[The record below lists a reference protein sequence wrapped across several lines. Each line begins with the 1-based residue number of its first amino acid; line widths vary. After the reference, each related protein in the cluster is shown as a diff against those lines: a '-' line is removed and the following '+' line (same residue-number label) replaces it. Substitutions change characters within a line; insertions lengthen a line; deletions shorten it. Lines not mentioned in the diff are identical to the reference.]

1 MIIHDHDRKH
11 SLHFTSIIIILMGL
25 QSIVMK
31 NSFDLNLVPLV
42 RSAGREYPEFIGL
55 FATKAPRRSARGRS
69 SDRLILYLNMLGN
82 APLAPGKQRQ
92 VLSELADLYFATPGS
107 ITTAMRTVASRLNQ
121 ILLERNKTLAVS
133 SRQSMG
139 TLGQIVVRENRLF
152 IAQSGSIH
160 IFLIKENEALE
171 FHDTDIA
178 EGFLGQSRKT
188 PIFYFQENINVHDS
202 LIIASQPSLDWNSSS
217 LRDLHGQGPESLRR
231 RLIGRNLDD
240 IHAVLAHATTGK
252 GEIFLPSVAAYE
264 KTKAQKR
271 DLKKLSRKDEP
282 SKTEEIKKDKDTHT
296 DPIILPA
303 PEKEIEDQPKEQ
315 SAVSL
320 SIAAQLKQKEEAE
333 EAQREPKE
341 ISEEKVD
348 LDSEQPKLPQIT
360 RQPSKFKLSIQ
371 AILQSITDFLKKVF
385 GRFGALMMKLVPN
398 EDFFSIPSPIMALI
412 AIAVPVIIVTAAS
425 ITYFHLG
432 IDAQYE
438 SLYKKSEEMALK
450 AIHQEDLQQ
459 KRAELEATLR
469 FLDQAEDYRQDTPE
483 VKSLRNEITS
493 MLDGLDMIV
502 RVNYQPAIVDGL
514 PIEVNIAQIV
524 SSKDDLFILDAAS
537 GDVLRAE
544 LQGNVYQ
551 LDDDFQCGQSSSEAV
566 QIGAIVD
573 INTWSPGFKPD
584 ADIIAVDSSGNLL
597 YCKANE
603 PAQLTRLTPPESLSL
618 ENISSSWL
626 DLGNFYVLDI
636 STNNTWIYWRSDFDE
651 IPSAFSNSPI
661 PNLNDVIDMTVN
673 RDELYLLHET
683 GSISLCFLQDIDESP
698 TQCSEVPY
706 IDYRPGKEN
715 LPFTPPSPFTH
726 MQYTSPPDPSLF
738 LLEPKDHT
746 IYHFSLRNLAYQTK
760 YLPIE
765 DHFLDQASA
774 FFVDNL
780 RRYLFIGI
788 GNQVYH
794 ALMP

>member
-1 MIIHDHDRKH
+1 
-11 SLHFTSIIIILMGL
+11 
-25 QSIVMK
+25 MK

-69 SDRLILYLNMLGN
+69 SDRLILYLNLLGN

-107 ITTAMRTVASRLNQ
+107 VTTAMRTVASRLNQ
-121 ILLERNKTLAVS
+121 ILLDRNKTLAVS

-139 TLGQIVVRENRLF
+139 TLGQIVIRENHLF

-171 FHDTDIA
+171 FHDVDIA

-202 LIIASQPSLDWNSSS
+202 LLIASQPSPDWNSSS

-231 RLIGRNLDD
+231 RLFGRNLDD
-240 IHAVLAHATTGK
+240 IHAALAHATPGK
-252 GEIFLPSVAAYE
+252 GEIFLPSIAVHD

-271 DLKKLSRKDEP
+271 DLEAILQKDKQPSRKEKI
-282 SKTEEIKKDKDTHT
+282 KTEIETHA
-296 DPIILPA
+296 DAIILPA
-303 PEKEIEDQPKEQ
+303 PENEKAEKPPEQ
-315 SAVSL
+315 TAITPSL
-320 SIAAQLKQKEEAE
+320 AAQLKQKEEA
-333 EAQREPKE
+333 QRESSE
-341 ISEEKVD
+341 IFEEKRD
-348 LDSEQPKLPQIT
+348 IDSEQPTITQIT
-360 RQPSKFKLSIQ
+360 RPTSKFKLSFQEISKSFTSFFKK
-371 AILQSITDFLKKVF
+371 IL
-385 GRFGALMMKLVPN
+385 GRLVAFMMKLVPN
-398 EDFFSIPSPIMALI
+398 EDFFSIPSPIMVLI
-412 AIAVPVIIVTAAS
+412 AIAVPIIIVTAAS

-438 SLYKKSEEMALK
+438 SLYKKAEEMALK

-469 FLDQAEDYRQDTPE
+469 FLDQAESYRQDTPE

-493 MLDGLDMIV
+493 MLDGLDMII

-514 PIEVNIAQIV
+514 PIEVNITRIV
-524 SSKDDLFILDAAS
+524 RSKDDLYILDAAS

-551 LDDDFQCGQSSSEAV
+551 LDEDFQCGQSSSGAV

-573 INTWSPGFKPD
+573 INAWSPGFQPD
-584 ADIIAVDSSGNLL
+584 ADIIAIDISGNLL
-597 YCKANE
+597 FCKANE
-603 PAQLTRLTPPESLSL
+603 PAQLTKLTPPESQSL
-618 ENISSSWL
+618 ENISNSWL

-636 STNNTWIYWRSDFDE
+636 STNNTWIYWRSDFSE
-651 IPSAFSNSPI
+651 IPSGFSDSPI

-683 GSISLCFLQDIDESP
+683 GAISLCFLQDIDESP

-715 LPFTPPSPFTH
+715 LPFTPPSPFTQ
-726 MQYTSPPDPSLF
+726 MQYTSPPDPSLY
-738 LLEPKDHT
+738 LLDPQDLT

-760 YLPIE
+760 YLPVE

-780 RRYLFIGI
+780 GRYLFIGI